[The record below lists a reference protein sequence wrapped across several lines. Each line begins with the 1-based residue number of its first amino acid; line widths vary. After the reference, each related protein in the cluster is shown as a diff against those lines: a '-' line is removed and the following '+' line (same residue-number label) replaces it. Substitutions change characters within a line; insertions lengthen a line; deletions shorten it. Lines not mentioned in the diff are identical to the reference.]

1 MTQICAA
8 KIAMLC
14 HYDHFFAC
22 FVPPAKIRLCLQTAK
37 RFLDCFRGLLE
48 VLGYENGWNRAVF
61 LKKISGEFWISVN
74 LFGVLRS
81 SGQNGDSCLFLLW

>member
-1 MTQICAA
+1 MFPFKKHRFELYFCVMTQICAE

-14 HYDHFFAC
+14 HYGHFFAC

-48 VLGYENGWNRAVF
+48 VLGREKR
-61 LKKISGEFWISVN
+61 LK
-74 LFGVLRS
+74 
-81 SGQNGDSCLFLLW
+81 